1 MLGTGIIMK
10 WFEPFPLSWRTGA
23 TFVHDWV
30 ALGIWLAVA
39 GHVLFALRDPDALGS
54 MRRGR
59 ISARWARSQRPR
71 WYEAVT
77 GKPADRL
84 KSGRPKSGR

>member
-30 ALGIWLAVA
+30 ALGVWIAVI
-39 GHVLFALRDPDALGS
+39 GHIVFAMRDPEALAS
-54 MRRGR
+54 MRRGK
-59 ISARWARSQRPR
+59 ISARWARTKRPR
-71 WYEAVT
+71 WYEETT
-77 GKPADRL
+77 GNPAERL
-84 KSGRPKSGR
+84 KTPR